1 MLTDYI
7 RAAMARATYE
17 ILPDDGTFYGRIP
30 GFQGV
35 WANAKTLDACR
46 TELEEV
52 LGEWILL
59 RAADHL
65 PLPPAGKVR
74 MRVSY
79 RASRGKAKRVA

>member
-7 RAAMARATYE
+7 RAAMARAKYE
-17 ILPDDGTFYGRIP
+17 ILSDDGSYYGEIP

-35 WANAKTLDACR
+35 WANADTLDACR
-46 TELEEV
+46 AELEEV

-59 RAADHL
+59 RVADHL

-74 MRVSY
+74 LRLRY
-79 RASRGKAKRVA
+79 GKKASRVA